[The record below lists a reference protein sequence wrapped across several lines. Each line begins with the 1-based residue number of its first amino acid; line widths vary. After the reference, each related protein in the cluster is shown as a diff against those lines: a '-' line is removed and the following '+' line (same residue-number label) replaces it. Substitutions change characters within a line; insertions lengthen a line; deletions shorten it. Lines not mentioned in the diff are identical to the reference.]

1 MDNKNIYTGG
11 NLVPPSSDTS
21 SGTGAGQYIP
31 KHEKAPEP
39 APQQQQQSPPPPPPP
54 QQQRR
59 PVYDAFMYE
68 PIGFDEYDRLSA
80 AEIKAEQEQK
90 EKKQRTARERAIVV
104 LFFLLVFLTLLL
116 ATVGIIA
123 DVIRSK
129 DHIKAIGTPSVVL
142 YQNSKPEGANE
153 LANFIDENGRYTTE
167 GAAASVK
174 ESIVE
179 IYTYTDMFRKDLKGT
194 GSGVVLTEDGY
205 IVTNAH
211 VLLAD
216 GYHDVHTADDK
227 VYNAKVIGRDAK
239 TDIAVIK
246 VNNVTLKPAVLGDSD
261 EVMVGEQVIAVGNP
275 AGLSNTV
282 TDGIVSA
289 TGRKIRSDSTGFEM
303 NCIQTNA
310 DISPGNSGGALVNMY
325 GQVIGIT
332 SSKYVSSSYEG
343 LGFAITINEAKPIIE
358 ELISNGFIGGRFRI
372 GITLIDMSNEGKLAT
387 IRDKLGYDLPEDF
400 EGIYIDS
407 ISEDCDIANTALKS
421 GDFITAINGKSVKT
435 YDDLYDTI
443 SASYGPGDKVPATCA
458 HVDEDGT
465 IDYYNIEF
473 KLMPDTSGNF

>member
-179 IYTYTDMFRKDLKGT
+179 IYTYTDTNGVRTNVLQIREPGAMLSPSYYTVEDNYQAARMFADSGFLEKLDSSGYEYELVTENSSLGSALGICICKMNAQRFEDI
-194 GSGVVLTEDGY
+194 SGVADVLYDAAESCNYPPAADNEKYGAKNDIFSHHAAYLGITTKNDYVLGFLNVYVNTGPDSYLKAELEPKADVIAKAEDYYRLFSERGY
-205 IVTNAH
+205 I
-211 VLLAD
+211 D
-216 GYHDVHTADDK
+216 GEFP
-227 VYNAKVIGRDAK
+227 
-239 TDIAVIK
+239 TDE
-246 VNNVTLKPAVLGDSD
+246 S
-261 EVMVGEQVIAVGNP
+261 
-275 AGLSNTV
+275 
-282 TDGIVSA
+282 
-289 TGRKIRSDSTGFEM
+289 R
-303 NCIQTNA
+303 
-310 DISPGNSGGALVNMY
+310 
-325 GQVIGIT
+325 
-332 SSKYVSSSYEG
+332 
-343 LGFAITINEAKPIIE
+343 
-358 ELISNGFIGGRFRI
+358 
-372 GITLIDMSNEGKLAT
+372 
-387 IRDKLGYDLPEDF
+387 
-400 EGIYIDS
+400 
-407 ISEDCDIANTALKS
+407 
-421 GDFITAINGKSVKT
+421 
-435 YDDLYDTI
+435 
-443 SASYGPGDKVPATCA
+443 
-458 HVDEDGT
+458 
-465 IDYYNIEF
+465 
-473 KLMPDTSGNF
+473 